1 VGHTDGDTEPLHYFV
16 VHRDRCYD
24 AECLEGV
31 PDYHALPFLTRWVA
45 YRENTT
51 RTIASLPH
59 PERMHPMVTPRP
71 TTPLDWILSD
81 DVGASSATIWAVM
94 MGVVHPRASLPLD
107 PSDFGRCSR
116 LLALFPEWRPRL
128 TEVARK
134 HPDWRELVK
143 RWDDLVALYEAERP
157 SGAAVQLYREL
168 QLIRAAAQRKRPA
181 HPAPARRARRV

>member
-1 VGHTDGDTEPLHYFV
+1 
-16 VHRDRCYD
+16 
-24 AECLEGV
+24 
-31 PDYHALPFLTRWVA
+31 
-45 YRENTT
+45 
-51 RTIASLPH
+51 
-59 PERMHPMVTPRP
+59 MVTPRP

-116 LLALFPEWRPRL
+116 LLALFPEWRPR
-128 TEVARK
+128 
-134 HPDWRELVK
+134 RELVK